1 MRVER
6 LGVLHKE
13 KRCRSAGA
21 KGTLFG
27 KGVEQDFAPLEL
39 HQYASGLVSER
50 QRGTAKNSVSASLR
64 VQNSEQERNC
74 TAGEQF
80 SGKVPV

>member
-1 MRVER
+1 MRVVR

-39 HQYASGLVSER
+39 HQYASRLVSER
-50 QRGTAKNSVSASLR
+50 QRGTAKNSVSASLS
-64 VQNSEQERNC
+64 VN
-74 TAGEQF
+74 F
-80 SGKVPV
+80 F